1 MSHGE
6 LNMFEMFKIYK
17 HGSTFDISRPTKRL
31 KLSNL
36 KKCINNLDKEL
47 MRKCI
52 LRSSEE
58 ENKKIF
64 FYQLKRSSRL

>member
-1 MSHGE
+1 
-6 LNMFEMFKIYK
+6 MFEMFKIYK

-36 KKCINNLDKEL
+36 KKCINLDKEL

-58 ENKKIF
+58 ENKKTIF
-64 FYQLKRSSRL
+64 LIN